1 MPSMSAAGSC
11 TRPGAENLSPLQMDI
26 LNKAFRDTKTTALTL
41 GITTVVATHVMMV
54 MMPADNTTG
63 RSPPMSHAV
72 LNLVAAGA
80 IVYGSRLLE

>member
-1 MPSMSAAGSC
+1 
-11 TRPGAENLSPLQMDI
+11 MDV

-41 GITTVVATHVMMV
+41 GITTVVATHVLLV
-54 MMPADNTTG
+54 MMPADSAG
-63 RSPPMSHAV
+63 KSPPMSHAV

>member
-1 MPSMSAAGSC
+1 MSAAGSC
-11 TRPGAENLSPLQMDI
+11 TRPGAENLSQIQMDV

-41 GITTVVATHVMMV
+41 GITTVVATHVLIV
-54 MMPADNTTG
+54 MMPTDSAG
-63 RSPPMSHAV
+63 KSPPMSHAV